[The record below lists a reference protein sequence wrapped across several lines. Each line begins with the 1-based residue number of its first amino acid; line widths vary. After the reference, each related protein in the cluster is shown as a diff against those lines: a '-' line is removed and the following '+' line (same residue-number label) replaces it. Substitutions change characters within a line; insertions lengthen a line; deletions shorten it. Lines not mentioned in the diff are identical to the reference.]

1 MPSDTPPL
9 TRRLVLRLAGVALA
23 GAAIATW
30 PRRPEPVTWTG
41 QAMGGPASLT
51 LHGVA
56 PDAARML
63 IGQVVALVDAMEDLF
78 SLYRPD
84 SALSRLNRA
93 GVLADARV
101 DFTDLLGRALGMAA
115 ATDGAFDPT
124 VQPLWDLYRANAM
137 PEQTLAAVRDQVGW
151 RRVGVQG
158 DRVTLPP
165 GMGLT
170 LNGIAQGYITD
181 KVVGLLAAHGIGHML
196 VDMGEPRG
204 IGRREDGTDWNLG
217 IADPT
222 DAERLLTLVPVS
234 GRALATSAPRG
245 TLVDA
250 AGRFGHIFDP
260 GTGRPATGWTQVSVA
275 AADATR
281 ADALSTAIAAAP
293 AERAASLLRA
303 GGGERAWLLSATGEW
318 RVIDG
323 V

>member
-1 MPSDTPPL
+1 MPPDTSL
-9 TRRLVLRLAGVALA
+9 SRRRVLRLAGVALA
-23 GAAIATW
+23 GAGIAAW
-30 PRRPEPVTWTG
+30 QHRPQLVTWTG

-56 PDAARML
+56 PDAARAL

-78 SLYRPD
+78 SPHRPD
-84 SALSRLNRA
+84 SALSRLNRD
-93 GVLADARV
+93 GVLSAARV

-124 VQPLWDLYRANAM
+124 VQPLWDLYRTGTVVAGA
-137 PEQTLAAVRDQVGW
+137 LAAVRDQVGW
-151 RRVGVQG
+151 RRVRVDG
-158 DRVTLPP
+158 DRITLPP

-204 IGRREDGTDWNLG
+204 IGRREDGTDWHLG

-222 DAERLLTLVPVS
+222 DATRLLATVPVS
-234 GRALATSAPRG
+234 GRSLATSAPRG

-250 AGRFGHIFDP
+250 GGRFGHIFDP
-260 GTGRPATGWTQVSVA
+260 GTGRPATGWAQVSVA

-303 GGGERAWLLSATGEW
+303 GGGERAWLLSAAGEW
-318 RVIDG
+318 QVIDG
-323 V
+323 T

>member
-1 MPSDTPPL
+1 MPPDKPL
-9 TRRLVLRLAGVALA
+9 SRRRVLRLAGVALA
-23 GAAIATW
+23 GASIAAW
-30 PRRPEPVTWTG
+30 QHQPAPVTWTG

-78 SLYRPD
+78 SLHRPD
-84 SALSRLNRA
+84 SALSRLNRT
-93 GVLADARV
+93 GVLPTATA
-101 DFTDLLGRALGMAA
+101 DFTDLLGRALTMAA

-124 VQPLWDLYRANAM
+124 VQPLWDLYRTGTVAAGA
-137 PEQTLAAVRDQVGW
+137 LAAVRDQVGW
-151 RRVGVQG
+151 RRVRVDG
-158 DRVTLPP
+158 DRITLSP

-204 IGRREDGTDWNLG
+204 IGRRDDGSDWHLG
-217 IADPT
+217 IADPA
-222 DAERLLTLVPVS
+222 DAARLLATVPVS

-250 AGRFGHIFDP
+250 GGRFGHIFDP
-260 GTGRPATGWTQVSVA
+260 ATGRPATGWTQVSVA
-275 AADATR
+275 AAEATS

-293 AERAASLLRA
+293 VERAASLLRA
-303 GGGERAWLLSATGEW
+303 GGGEQAWLLSAAGDWQMINTP
-318 RVIDG
+318 
-323 V
+323 